1 MLSSND
7 VSLNFSCILGR
18 DVLIV
23 DSMDGTEEI
32 SKPFIYTLV
41 VHSLNKEIKC
51 DKLLG
56 TEASLTLTL
65 DEKTRDFSG
74 IIGSI
79 DQLETREGSDG
90 LLYVFYELHLYPKL
104 WLLTFTKDY
113 RIFQNQYVSDI
124 ITQVLQENGVT
135 QIDNRASNNGKT
147 KREFCVQYDESC
159 FDFISRLMEE
169 EGIAYS
175 FTHQLGQ
182 HTMVL
187 MDQNNDGKKA
197 YKDLPMSQSVL
208 NDTPAMN
215 QITFLR
221 RQHNV
226 VASNYKASNYN
237 YMAPSMPLR
246 SSISGDGIG
255 GTIHEYPASFNDLP
269 TSEQV
274 SSLRINEIEWP
285 KNIISGKSTAP
296 LLGEASIFKLSNH
309 PSDDANI
316 TYFVYAITHQITR
329 IPVYETQPDIK
340 NDRHSDGRMNFLQNP
355 RNSPT
360 VQTIYDNK
368 FSAVPNNVIF
378 TPSRNTKKP
387 KIHSN
392 QTAVV
397 VGPPGEE
404 VYCDNL
410 GRIKVQFHWDTRGS
424 FDTNSSCWVRVSQ
437 NWASA
442 GWGGLVIPR
451 VGMEVIV
458 TFIDGNPDMPLVIG
472 CVYNADNNPP
482 NSVVTNPTVSA
493 FKTNSTRK
501 NGRYNELSIDDAKDM
516 EKISVKAANNMDVSV
531 ARNYAVKVK
540 EGDYTTTLIHGNLNT
555 TIEEGNKSLT
565 LIAGDYTINLENGG
579 LTIQAAGDISI
590 AAGGTLSL
598 SGNNINLNA
607 QNSINIAAPKSV
619 DISGGMVVTVDFPGK
634 LPTFPMDGAYVAASA
649 ARAAAL
655 ATAQKAE
662 KERAEAEEEAREEA
676 ERAADKAATQKAL
689 TELAAAQKAEIK
701 RIAEEDAK
709 ARAGDKAEAQKA
721 LDAFAAAE
729 KAEDNRIAAEN
740 AKARAADK
748 AATEKALADLATAQ
762 KAASD
767 KEAADQTAAQKALA
781 DLAAAQKAESERI
794 AAENA
799 KARAADKAAT
809 QKALAE
815 LTAAQKAASDK
826 EAADQAATQKAED
839 DRIAAI
845 AAAQATAQKIATEI
859 AAAQA
864 AAAKAEAN
872 RIAAAKAEADRIAAA
887 KAEADRI
894 TAAKAEADRIAAAKA
909 EADRIAAG
917 KAEAERQ
924 AAIQAAAAKAEADRI
939 AAEQA
944 AAVQKSS
951 PAKRVFSKIKNFFK

>member
-7 VSLNFSCILGR
+7 VSLSFSCILGR
-18 DVLIV
+18 EVLIV

-41 VHSLNKEIKC
+41 VHSLNKEINC
-51 DKLLG
+51 PKLLG
-56 TEASLTLTL
+56 TEACLSLTL
-65 DEKTRDFSG
+65 DEKKRDFSG

-79 DQLETREGSDG
+79 NQLETREGSDG

-124 ITQVLQENGVT
+124 VTQVLQENGVT
-135 QIDNRASNNGKT
+135 QIDNRASNNGKS
-147 KREFCVQYDESC
+147 KRDFCVQYDESC

-175 FTHQLGQ
+175 FIHQFGQ
-182 HTMVL
+182 HTIVL
-187 MDQNNDGKKA
+187 MDQINDGKKA
-197 YKDLPMSQSVL
+197 YKNLPMSQSVL

-226 VASNYKASNYN
+226 VASHYKASNYN

-255 GTIHEYPASFNDLP
+255 GTIHEYPASFNDLQ

-285 KNIISGKSTAP
+285 KNIILGKSTAP
-296 LLGEASIFKLSNH
+296 LLGEATVFKLSNH

-316 TYFVYAITHQITR
+316 TYFIYAITHQITR
-329 IPVYETQPDIK
+329 IPVYEIQTDAK
-340 NDRHSDGRMNFLQNP
+340 NDNHSDGRMKFLKNP
-355 RNSPT
+355 RNTSPL
-360 VQTIYDNK
+360 QTIYDNN

-378 TPSRNTKKP
+378 TPIRKTKKP

-410 GRIKVQFHWDTRGS
+410 GRIKVQFHWDTRGT

-472 CVYNADNNPP
+472 CVYNADNNPA
-482 NSVVTNPTVSA
+482 NSVVTNPTKSA

-501 NGRYNELSIDDAKDM
+501 NGRYNELSIDDAMGM
-516 EKISVKAANNMDVSV
+516 EKISVKAAKDMAVSV
-531 ARNYAVKVK
+531 AGNYALTVKD
-540 EGDYTTTLIHGNLNT
+540 GDCITTLAEGNLNT
-555 TIEEGNKSLT
+555 TIEQGNKALT
-565 LIAGDYTINLENGG
+565 LTAGDYTINLENGG

-598 SGNNINLNA
+598 SGKNINLNA
-607 QNSINIAAPKSV
+607 NNSIKIAAPNSV
-619 DISGGMVVTVDFPGK
+619 DISGGMLVTVDFPGK
-634 LPTFPMDGAYVAASA
+634 MPTFPMDSAYIPKNPTRSA
-649 ARAAAL
+649 AL
-655 ATAQKAE
+655 TASQKAE
-662 KERAEAEEEAREEA
+662 EDKAEAEEEAKDSA
-676 ERAADKAATQKAL
+676 ERV
-689 TELAAAQKAEIK
+689 
-701 RIAEEDAK
+701 
-709 ARAGDKAEAQKA
+709 
-721 LDAFAAAE
+721 
-729 KAEDNRIAAEN
+729 
-740 AKARAADK
+740 
-748 AATEKALADLATAQ
+748 
-762 KAASD
+762 
-767 KEAADQTAAQKALA
+767 
-781 DLAAAQKAESERI
+781 
-794 AAENA
+794 
-799 KARAADKAAT
+799 ADKAAT

-815 LTAAQKAASDK
+815 LVAVEKEKNEKIAAELAAAQKVEAERIAEEDAK
-826 EAADQAATQKAED
+826 ARAADKA
-839 DRIAAI
+839 DRQRALEEI
-845 AAAQATAQKIATEI
+845 AAAQKVENDKITTIALAQAAAQKIATEI
-859 AAAQA
+859 AAVQAAASRVEAERQAAQA
-864 AAAKAEAN
+864 AAEKAEADRIATAKAEAERQAAAEAGRITAAKAEAE
-872 RIAAAKAEADRIAAA
+872 RQAAQAASTKAEADRIAAA
-887 KAEADRI
+887 KAEAERQ
-894 TAAKAEADRIAAAKA
+894 AAAEADRIAAAKA
-909 EADRIAAG
+909 EA
-917 KAEAERQ
+917 ERQ
-924 AAIQAAAAKAEADRI
+924 AAASKAKSI
-939 AAEQA
+939 A
-944 AAVQKSS
+944 
-951 PAKRVFSKIKNFFK
+951 SKIKKLFRK